1 MSHFAIIDFGKA
13 GFEIVPITP
22 EGSTYIALCRGKMT
36 YSRRNIAKS
45 AFKRMEMTLSK
56 RINNANLSGGQI
68 R

>member
-1 MSHFAIIDFGKA
+1 MSHFAIIDFGKS